1 MEDGVSLMCLKGSWL
16 YVGENWLLEA
26 LVNYVCQETNWAEFW
41 FVIDDWES
49 SFMEVGL
56 YIQRRKVDAAILQF
70 QNQKLVQQLD
80 SQKNEMHV
88 LEGKFKELKEKQ
100 IAYNEALIV
109 VNKLW
114 NQLEDDLVLLGV
126 LAGGSSD
133 ALQIID
139 QADLSRGSLP
149 SCPPEEMFLCR
160 LLRVDHIEN
169 NKEKGRIQYVKE
181 ALVSRHSSTL
191 KLVKNVLEII
201 DVEHAKMESI
211 ASSLQGNPSPEGE
224 LEESMAELEET
235 RRKLVNLQM
244 QKEGASKL
252 QFPVLSAM
260 NGSKLVDK
268 HADTTMGLQELNESI
283 DEAKTLA
290 ATRLTELQ
298 EAQEDNLILSK
309 QLEEFENEVKDD
321 KHVISSRLCIILND
335 QLQHLNTEVERYKG
349 LIETL
354 QSDRNYTL
362 RREKDLNAKADS
374 ADAVKTALN
383 SAEARIKELE
393 LQLQKCIIERNEL
406 EIKAVEAE
414 QDSGRKDIKEEIGV
428 MASVLSKEME
438 MMETQL
444 NKCKE
449 TACEAITLR
458 EEARNLE
465 ALLDRKTNEQKSLQ
479 DQCHEQVLEMR
490 SLRAKIEVLQKEKQ
504 ELQIFLDMYGQ
515 GCFDNR
521 NIEEIKESER
531 RAHLQVD
538 ILKTALDEHSL
549 ELRVKAAN
557 EAEAACQQRLS
568 AAKEEISELMDKLD
582 ASKRDVLELTEAIKI
597 KDAEAASYIFEIEA
611 IGQAYE
617 DMQTQNQHLL
627 QQVTERDDFNI
638 KLVSDSVK
646 LKQTQSSLLY
656 EKQAMSKQLQQVNSS
671 LDFMKMRAARGEE
684 QMKAFITQAAKVTM
698 ENRITATNLENTKQ
712 ELAIAEKELKW
723 LKARHESNEREYEHN
738 QKKKAKLQ
746 IELEKER
753 GVTQKMREELEEMKK
768 RAEELSPENE
778 EAIIQKLQ
786 DELKECKAML
796 KCGVCFDRPK
806 QVLITKCY
814 HLFCNPCIQRNL
826 EIRHR
831 KCPGCGTPFGHNDVQ
846 KVRRK
851 GASIPTTL
859 GGGRRAEKKRTLVLV
874 GPCSNPNIHPH

>member
-1 MEDGVSLMCLKGSWL
+1 MGNGGDANASGNAESDGPDKKKRHSMAKSSPPRSPPD
-16 YVGENWLLEA
+16 EN
-26 LVNYVCQETNWAEFW
+26 
-41 FVIDDWES
+41 
-49 SFMEVGL
+49 
-56 YIQRRKVDAAILQF
+56 RPVDAAILQF

-126 LAGGSSD
+126 LAGGNSD

-169 NKEKGRIQYVKE
+169 NKEKGRIQFVKE

-191 KLVKNVLEII
+191 ELVKNVLEII
-201 DVEHAKMESI
+201 DVERAKMESI
-211 ASSLQGNPSPEGE
+211 ASSLQGNPSPEDSLIQIQKLNDLLREEAGNLQKAIEFFHAKDKQYADEIQTYIASNSADQSEIKRLSGE

-252 QFPVLSAM
+252 QFPVLTM

-268 HADTTMGLQELNESI
+268 HADTTMGLRELKESI

-321 KHVISSRLCIILND
+321 KHVISSRLYIILND

-354 QSDRNYTL
+354 QFDRNYTL

-393 LQLQKCIIERNEL
+393 LQLQKCIIERNDL

-465 ALLDRKTNEQKSLQ
+465 ALLDRKTSEQKSLQ
-479 DQCHEQVLEMR
+479 GQCHEQVLEMR

-656 EKQAMSKQLQQVNSS
+656 EKQAMSKKLQQVNSS

-712 ELAIAEKELKW
+712 ELEIAEKELKW

-778 EAIIQKLQ
+778 EAMIQKLQ

-846 KVRRK
+846 KV
-851 GASIPTTL
+851 
-859 GGGRRAEKKRTLVLV
+859 
-874 GPCSNPNIHPH
+874 NI